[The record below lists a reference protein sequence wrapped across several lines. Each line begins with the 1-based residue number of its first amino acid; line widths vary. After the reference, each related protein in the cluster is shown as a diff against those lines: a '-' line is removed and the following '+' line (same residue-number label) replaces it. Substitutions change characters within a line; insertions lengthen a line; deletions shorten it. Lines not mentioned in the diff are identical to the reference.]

1 MNEISQGI
9 CDLVWSLGKD
19 HDARIFLL
27 FESEVHHPAG
37 DEHPEQTVDA
47 SPEIEED
54 GGQDQND
61 AVQQVVDK
69 SDFHFI
75 LVLEVG
81 DDDVRSAGRK
91 TVVETKA
98 DAGTD
103 DCGTDK
109 RS

>member
-1 MNEISQGI
+1 M
-9 CDLVWSLGKD
+9 
-19 HDARIFLL
+19 L

-109 RS
+109 RVGQIVGDDGNLRDNLQKENV